1 MKEATFGDTK
11 HSILNFA
18 SPESLELMC
27 LSILHFL
34 IHIFSFVRNLG
45 YRWTVKA
52 WMKNGMDWGEIGRR
66 TTEVNNALI
75 GEGLTMGYLKGGKI
89 EGG

>member
-1 MKEATFGDTK
+1 MKDATFGDTK
-11 HSILNFA
+11 HSELNFA

-34 IHIFSFVRNLG
+34 IHIFIFVRNLG

-52 WMKNGMDWGEIGRR
+52 WMKRGMDWVEIGRR
-66 TTEVNNALI
+66 TEEVNNALI
-75 GEGLTMGYLKGGKI
+75 ANGLTMGYLKGGKI

>member
-11 HSILNFA
+11 HSELNFA

-52 WMKNGMDWGEIGRR
+52 WMKHGVQGEIERR
-66 TTEVNNALI
+66 TVEVNNALI